1 MNRLIKRRWLALV
14 MATVILDGGC
24 ATQGQRGFYA
34 KALSPTQSAEMAEDT
49 AREMVALYPPASTYL
64 ALKQTTPDA
73 FGTALVGQLRNKGYA
88 LAEATTTSKN
98 QAKAAVMTAVGAD
111 FGYVVDSVGV
121 DSYRVTATVGNETI
135 SRVYGVSND
144 RLSPMGYWVR
154 RM

>member
-1 MNRLIKRRWLALV
+1 MMDRRCLVFV
-14 MATVILDGGC
+14 MATVFLSVGC

-34 KALSPTQSAEMAEDT
+34 KALSPTQSVEMAEDT

-64 ALKQTTPDA
+64 ALKQPTADP
-73 FGTALVGQLRNKGYA
+73 FGTALASQLRGQGYA
-88 LAEATTTSKN
+88 LAEEATTSKN

-135 SRVYGVSND
+135 SRIYGVSND

-154 RM
+154 RRM

>member
-1 MNRLIKRRWLALV
+1 MNRRCLV
-14 MATVILDGGC
+14 FVIATAFLMVGGC

-34 KALSPTQSAEMAEDT
+34 KSLSPTQNAEMAGDT
-49 AREMVALYPPASTYL
+49 AREMVALYPPAITYL
-64 ALKQTTPDA
+64 ALKQPTADP
-73 FGTALVGQLRNKGYA
+73 FGVALVGQLRGKGYA
-88 LAEATTTSKN
+88 LAEAPTSKN

-154 RM
+154 RRM

>member
-1 MNRLIKRRWLALV
+1 MNRLIKRRGLALV

-34 KALSPTQSAEMAEDT
+34 KTLSPTQSIEMAEDT

-64 ALKQTTPDA
+64 ALKQPTADP

-111 FGYVVDSVGV
+111 FGYVVDMVGV
-121 DSYRVTATVGNETI
+121 DVGAH
-135 SRVYGVSND
+135 
-144 RLSPMGYWVR
+144 
-154 RM
+154 

>member
-1 MNRLIKRRWLALV
+1 MNRRCLVFV
-14 MATVILDGGC
+14 MATVFLSVGC

-34 KALSPTQSAEMAEDT
+34 KALSPTQNAEMAGDT

-64 ALKQTTPDA
+64 ALKQPTADP
-73 FGTALVGQLRNKGYA
+73 FGVALVGQLRGKGYA
-88 LAEATTTSKN
+88 LAEAPTFKN
-98 QAKAAVMTAVGAD
+98 QAKVAVMTAVGAD
-111 FGYVVDSVGV
+111 FGYVVDSVGVDSVGV